1 MKCDK
6 KDLLLYAVTDRHW
19 LDGRKLADVV
29 KESLDGGVTFVQ
41 LREKTLE
48 DDKFLEE
55 ARELKE
61 LCREYK
67 VPFVINDN
75 VDIAIAMDADGV
87 HVGQSDMEAGNVRE
101 KLGPDKIIGVSAQTV
116 EQAVLAEKRGA
127 DYLGVGAVFHTGS
140 KDDAV
145 VVSHETLKAIC
156 EAVSIPVIAI
166 GGISVN
172 NVSELAG
179 SGIVGIAVI
188 SAIFAAKD
196 IKKATEDLKAK
207 TARAVGA
214 EY

>member
-6 KDLLLYAVTDRHW
+6 NDLLLYAVTDRHW
-19 LDGRKLADVV
+19 LDKRSLKEVV

-55 ARELKE
+55 AIELKQ
-61 LCREYK
+61 LCKEYN

-116 EQAVLAEKRGA
+116 EQAVLAEQRGA
-127 DYLGVGAVFHTGS
+127 DYLGVGAVFPTGS

-145 VVSHETLKAIC
+145 EVSHETLKAIC

-166 GGISVN
+166 GGISVG
-172 NVSELAG
+172 NVKELAG

-188 SAIFAAKD
+188 SAIYAAKD
-196 IKKATEDLKAK
+196 IKKAAEDLKAE
-207 TARAVGA
+207 TARVVG
-214 EY
+214 